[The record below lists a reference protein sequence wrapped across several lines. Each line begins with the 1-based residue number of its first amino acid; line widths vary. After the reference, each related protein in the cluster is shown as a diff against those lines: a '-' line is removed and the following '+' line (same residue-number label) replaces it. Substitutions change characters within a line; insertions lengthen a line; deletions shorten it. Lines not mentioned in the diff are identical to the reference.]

1 MAHDVIDTLQI
12 NINANAESSQK
23 SIDNL
28 CQSLEKLKKDLK
40 VGDGKKT
47 ATVDHNAF
55 TKARVKVLEL
65 AKALGTNLVK
75 SYAKALVA
83 GGKLAAQMSGI
94 SGTVGRFKAAFG
106 KLTGVFK
113 QNEKSSNSFLSTIG
127 KLYAAFWLLRTAFGW
142 LGNSITFASD
152 LVEVQNVVRNA
163 FGPEAEKMVNDFA
176 GSVSML
182 NFGLSELTT
191 KKIASKF
198 QAMGVALGVTDR
210 QVEATQK
217 TISGLPESYDSV
229 ADSMADVSLNLTK
242 LAADMGSFYN
252 KNPDEVA
259 KSLEAVFT
267 GQTRPLTKS
276 LAA

>member
-1 MAHDVIDTLQI
+1 MPNNVIDTLQI
-12 NINANAESSQK
+12 NIQASAKTSQQAIDDLCESLRQLKLNLKGLDNKKINISGGIT
-23 SIDNL
+23 SIGTASKGTAKVLDNL
-28 CQSLEKLKKDLK
+28 
-40 VGDGKKT
+40 T
-47 ATVDHNAF
+47 NAF
-55 TKARVKVLEL
+55 HRNKKAGHSL
-65 AKALGTNLVK
+65 LG
-75 SYAKALVA
+75 
-83 GGKLAAQMSGI
+83 
-94 SGTVGRFKAAFG
+94 
-106 KLTGVFK
+106 
-113 QNEKSSNSFLSTIG
+113 TIG
-127 KLYAAFWLLRTAFGW
+127 KLYATFWALQKLFGW
-142 LGNSITFASD
+142 LKSSIDFASN

-176 GSVSML
+176 GPISML
-182 NFGLSELTT
+182 KFGMSELTT
-191 KKIASKF
+191 KEIASKF

-217 TISGLPESYDSV
+217 TISGLPDTYDSV